1 MISIIG
7 SGRVGS
13 AIAFLAASKSLD
25 DIVLVNRTKNKAIG
39 EALDISN
46 CIPED
51 SSISVNGTDSLSDTK
66 DSDIFVITA
75 SAGTYSQS
83 RTELIH
89 DQVEMTKKIIG
100 DLPINSKSLI
110 IMVSNPVDVLT
121 YVCVKE
127 SNIEAKKIF
136 GIASSLDTS
145 RFRYL
150 LSKELS
156 TDQSHIHD
164 ALVLGEHG
172 DSMVPIFSRAK
183 KNDIPVL
190 ELLDANQI
198 ASISGNLR
206 FYWKA
211 LREYKS
217 RSVFGIS
224 KQTCDVIE
232 AITNNSEINVPSSV
246 LVNGEFGISDVCL
259 GVPTTITKKGIE
271 KIHEVSLA
279 EEELEK
285 LHNSANE
292 IKDDLKESY

>member
-51 SSISVNGTDSLSDTK
+51 SSISVNGTDNLSDTK

-89 DQVEMTKKIIG
+89 DQIKMTKEIIG
-100 DLPINSKSLI
+100 DIPLDSKSI
-110 IMVSNPVDVLT
+110 VIMVSNPVDVLT

-127 SNIEAKKIF
+127 SNIDQKNFF

-190 ELLDANQI
+190 ELLDTNQI
-198 ASISGNLR
+198 DSISGNLR

-224 KQTCDVIE
+224 KRTCDVIE
-232 AITNNSEINVPSSV
+232 AITNNSEINIPSSV

-259 GVPTTITKKGIE
+259 GVPTTISKNGIMQ
-271 KIHEVSLA
+271 IHEVNLT

-285 LHNSANE
+285 LQNSANE
-292 IKDDLKESY
+292 IKNDLKESY